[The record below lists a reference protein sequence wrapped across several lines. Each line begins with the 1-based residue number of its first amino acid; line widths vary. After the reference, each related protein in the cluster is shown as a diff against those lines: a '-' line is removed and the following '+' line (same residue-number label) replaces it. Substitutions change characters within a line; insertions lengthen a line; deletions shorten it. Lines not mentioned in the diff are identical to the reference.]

1 MAAIG
6 EFTTTL
12 KVKNPPRAGT
22 PVKLQVFGDNPGP
35 GPGPGSNL
43 REVEVIMYPDLT
55 GWLLYRVEKGD
66 TLTGIV
72 RKARDFGKT
81 TVAPDRRGKRRRSRT
96 PTSSRPAGSCASRS
110 AERDLR
116 ASGRRTSRRGTSAP
130 ATAPAAGKVRTQA
143 VRIVRATPQRTAE
156 KRLVAPT
163 PITALVMVCV
173 VEIGAS
179 KTYAVV

>member
-1 MAAIG
+1 MGILSDIRVRQPAKGDLVGRQFTVTGIGTGFEATIGIRLLNRSGKVIATGFATSTGGMAAIG

-22 PVKLQVFGDNPGP
+22 PLKLQVFGDNPGP

-43 REVEVIMYPDLT
+43 REVAVVMFPDLT

-81 TVAPDRRGKRRRSRT
+81 TVAQIVAANSQIKDPDIIQTGWQ
-96 PTSSRPAGSCASRS
+96 
-110 AERDLR
+110 LR
-116 ASGRRTSRRGTSAP
+116 IPLS
-130 ATAPAAGKVRTQA
+130 
-143 VRIVRATPQRTAE
+143 
-156 KRLVAPT
+156 
-163 PITALVMVCV
+163 
-173 VEIGAS
+173 
-179 KTYAVV
+179 